1 MKIVIIED
9 EKLTAK
15 DLEQE
20 IVEVAPEAEVVA
32 ILYSVKQGIEF
43 FRTQPEVN
51 LIFSDIQL
59 GDGLS
64 FDIFDQVSVSA
75 PIIFCTAY
83 DEYALNAFQQNG
95 IDYVLKPFTTSTI
108 KAALD
113 KFTKLTEV
121 FKGPSEERVD
131 LRELIKTLR
140 PTRSS
145 SILVYYKE
153 KIIPINIDKIAVFY
167 IEHQATYLLTF
178 DGQRY
183 FLNKTLDQLEEMV
196 GDSFFRA
203 NRQFLISRKAVEAA
217 SHHRARKFSV
227 RLNIPLDQSITVS
240 KEKLTAF
247 LAWLERE

>member
-15 DLEQE
+15 DLEQA
-20 IVEVAPEAEVVA
+20 IHEVAPDAQIVA
-32 ILYSVKQGIEF
+32 ILYSVKQSVEF
-43 FRTQPEVN
+43 FQTQPEVN

-95 IDYVLKPFTTSTI
+95 IDYVLKPFTASTI

-121 FKGPSEERVD
+121 FKGPSEDRVD
-131 LRELIKTLR
+131 LRELIKNLQ

-145 SILVYYKE
+145 SILVYHKE
-153 KIIPINIDKIAVFY
+153 KIIPINIDQIAVFY
-167 IEHQATYLLTF
+167 IEHQATYLVTF
-178 DGQRY
+178 EGQSY
-183 FLNKTLDQLEEMV
+183 YINKTLDQLEEV
-196 GDSFFRA
+196 CGGSFFRA
-203 NRQFLISRKAVEAA
+203 NRQFLISRKAVQAA
-217 SHHRARKFSV
+217 SHHRSRKFSV
-227 RLNIPLDQSITVS
+227 RLNIPFEHSITVS

-247 LAWLERE
+247 LTWLEQ